1 MVFNAV
7 ERANSSVA
15 QTSKKRAKRN
25 QMNWVAAAL
34 ERLVSET
41 TFKRSATSISSQPL
55 CILLTK
61 QDILKIVDK
70 IIKEQL

>member
-7 ERANSSVA
+7 ERANNNVA
-15 QTSKKRAKRN
+15 QTGKKISKRN
-25 QMNWVAAAL
+25 RTNWVAAAL
-34 ERLVSET
+34 ERLVRET
-41 TFKRSATSISSQPL
+41 TCKRSATSISSQPL

-61 QDILKIVDK
+61 QGILRIDDK